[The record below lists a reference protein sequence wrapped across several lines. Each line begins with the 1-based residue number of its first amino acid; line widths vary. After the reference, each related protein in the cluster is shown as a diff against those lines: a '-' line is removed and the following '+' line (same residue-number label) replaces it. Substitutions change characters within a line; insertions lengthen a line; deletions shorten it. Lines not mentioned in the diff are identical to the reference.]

1 MKTIWKYVR
10 PHLSMMTVGLIIKFI
25 GTMCDLII
33 PYALGYMIDGYKDS
47 ASRSG
52 IYIWGGIMLVSSVGA
67 FAFNILANRITAFTA
82 GRVTRTLRHDLFK
95 KISYLSASGTD
106 KFTIPSLIS
115 RLTADTYNINQLVS
129 RLPRIGIR
137 APILLI
143 GGIIFTLTLDTVL
156 TLVLVGTLPLI
167 AIVVYFVTKASLPL
181 YKKVQSMLDRMTR
194 TVQENFTG
202 VRVVKA
208 LSKTDYEKKKFASDN
223 DSLTAAERRAE
234 LIMAISNP
242 TTTVILNVGLTLVVL
257 VGAFRVDSGLTT
269 AGNIISFQTYF
280 TIILN
285 AMLTITRVFIMCSKG
300 AASASRITEVLETE
314 DDLPVIEKESGNK
327 DYHIEFR
334 NVTFSYNKNE
344 PNLRNVSFC
353 LKRGQTLGIIGS
365 TGSGKSTLIALL
377 NRFYDV
383 DEGAIYINGTDVRS
397 IPKEVLAA
405 MFGNAF
411 QNDFIV
417 SGNIADNIDYY
428 RYLNEEAIEK
438 ALKNSCTYEF
448 VSAYPD
454 GTSHPVAQR
463 GSNVSGGQKQ
473 RLLISRAIAGEPEI
487 LVLDDSS
494 SALDYKTESYLRR
507 SLHDNYSFATKIIV
521 TQRISSIQSADL
533 ILVLD
538 DGNVIGEGDHEHLM
552 KNCEE
557 YRTIA
562 EMQMGGVAG

>member
-1 MKTIWKYVR
+1 MVS
-10 PHLSMMTVGLIIKFI
+10 LGLLIKFI
-25 GTMCDLII
+25 GSMCDLII
-33 PYALGYMIDGYKDS
+33 PYALGYMIDGYKTS
-47 ASRSG
+47 TSRSG
-52 IYIWGGIMLVSSVGA
+52 IYIWGGVMLASAVGA
-67 FAFNILANRITAFTA
+67 FAFNILANRISAVTA

-129 RLPRIGIR
+129 RLPRIGVR

-143 GGIIFTLTLDTVL
+143 GGMIFTLTLDPVL

-167 AIVVYFVTKASLPL
+167 AVVVYFVTKASLPL
-181 YKKVQSMLDRMTR
+181 YKKVQEMLDRMTR

-208 LSKTDYEKKKFASDN
+208 LSKTEYEKKKFASDN
-223 DSLTAAERRAE
+223 DALTAAERRAE

-257 VGAFRVDSGLTT
+257 VGAFRVDSHLTT
-269 AGNIISFQTYF
+269 PGNIISFQTYF

-285 AMLTITRVFIMCSKG
+285 AMLSVTRVFIMCSKG
-300 AASASRITEVLETE
+300 AASASRITEVLDAE
-314 DDLPVIEKESGNK
+314 DDLPVSEREKGDGE
-327 DYHIEFR
+327 YHIEFR

-344 PNLRNVSFC
+344 PNLKDVSFR
-353 LKRGQTLGIIGS
+353 LKRGETLGIIGS

-383 DEGAIYINGTDVRS
+383 DEGAIYINGTDVRA
-397 IPKEVLAA
+397 IPKPVLAS

-417 SGNIADNIDYY
+417 SGDIGDNVDYY
-428 RYLNEEAIEK
+428 RSLGDELIES
-438 ALKNSCTYEF
+438 AMRSSCAYEF

-454 GTSHPVAQR
+454 GTAHPVAQR
-463 GSNVSGGQKQ
+463 GSNLSGGQKQ

-494 SALDYKTESYLRR
+494 SALDYKTDSILRR
-507 SLHDNYSFATKIIV
+507 SLHENYGFATKIIV
-521 TQRISSIQSADL
+521 TQRISSIRNADL

-538 DGNVIGEGDHEHLM
+538 DGIVIGKGTHEQLM
-552 KNCEE
+552 ENCGE

-562 EMQMGGVAG
+562 EMQMGGDVG